1 MARKIVLYIA
11 MSLDGYIAG
20 EFGELDFLSDL
31 GEVDLGYDAFDAR
44 IDTVVMGS
52 TTYLQVVNELS
63 PDMWAYAGKS
73 TLVATHQDLPEDENV
88 EFVKDGIVERVLQE
102 KQKPGKDIWLVGGG
116 VLASEFIE
124 KNLVDEYIITIIPV
138 IHGAGIPLFLGG
150 HEPLDLELVSTK
162 QKNNLIELTYIKA

>member
-20 EFGELDFLSDL
+20 EYGELDFLSEL

-52 TTYLQVVNELS
+52 HTYMQVVNELS
-63 PDMWAYAGKS
+63 PDVWAYAGKN
-73 TLVATHQDLPEDENV
+73 TLVATSQDLPEDENV
-88 EFVKDGIVERVLQE
+88 EFVKDGIVARVLQE
-102 KQKPGKDIWLVGGG
+102 KQKAGKDIWLVGGG

-124 KNLVDEYIITIIPV
+124 NDLVDEYIITVIPIIQ
-138 IHGAGIPLFLGG
+138 GSGIPLFLGD
-150 HEPLDLELVSTK
+150 HEPVDLHLQGTK
-162 QKNNLIELTYIKA
+162 QKKNLIELTYTKL

>member
-1 MARKIVLYIA
+1 MSRKIVLYIA

-20 EFGELDFLSDL
+20 EYGELDFLNDFS
-31 GEVDLGYDAFDAR
+31 EVDFGYDTFDAR

-52 TTYLQVVNELS
+52 HTYLQVVNELS

-73 TLVATHQDLPEDENV
+73 TLVATSQDLPDDENV
-88 EFVKDGIVERVLQE
+88 EFVKNGIVERVLRE

-124 KNLVDEYIITIIPV
+124 KNLVDEYIITVMPV
-138 IHGAGIPLFLGG
+138 ILGGGISLFLGG
-150 HEPLDLELVSTK
+150 HESLNLNLTK
-162 QKNNLIELTYIKA
+162 TKKSGNVVELTYERA